1 MHVGF
6 IGLGHMG
13 QHMARH
19 VAETGHDVSAFD
31 LRPEPVAELTR
42 TPTARRAGSVAEAA
56 HEADIVFTSLPGPP
70 EVEAVTTSP
79 DGLLESMRSGAVYV
93 DLSSNSPSLVRRLS
107 AAFADRGIAMLDAP
121 VAGGVEGAS
130 AATLSV
136 MVGGDRQVFDRVQP
150 VLKAIGTR
158 IFYCGPSGNGAI
170 VKLCNNLCSQAQIAA
185 AGEILSLGVK
195 AGVDLE
201 TLAGVIGVSTGTC
214 RAIVE
219 TFPNQLFRRNFE
231 NPGFS
236 TFLSAKDTHLAL
248 ELAHELGVP
257 MEIGEIVER
266 DKQEVLRRGWGPLS
280 PDVFVRLQEERAGVL
295 LELPQV
301 APEIKNG
308 NESGVNR

>member
-1 MHVGF
+1 MQVGF

-19 VAETGHDVSAFD
+19 VAEAGHDVAAYD
-31 LRPEPVAELTR
+31 LRPEAVAELTQ
-42 TPTARRAGSVAEAA
+42 TPNARRASSVAEAA
-56 HEADIVFTSLPGPP
+56 HEAEVVFTSLPGPP

-79 DGLLESMRSGAVYV
+79 DGLLESMRADAVYI

-107 AAFADRGIAMLDAP
+107 ATFAEHGIAMLDAP

-136 MVGGDRQVFDRVQP
+136 MVGGDRQAFDRVQP
-150 VLKAIGTR
+150 VLKAIGTK
-158 IFYCGPSGNGAI
+158 IFYCGPSGNGSI

-195 AGVDLE
+195 AGVDLQ

-214 RAIVE
+214 RAIAE
-219 TFPNQLFRRNFE
+219 TFPRQLFRRNFE

-236 TFLSAKDTHLAL
+236 SFLSAKDTHLAI

-266 DKQEVLRRGWGPLS
+266 DKQEALRRGWGALS
-280 PDVFVRLQEERAGVL
+280 PDVFVRLQEERAGVT
-295 LELPQV
+295 LEIASDP
-301 APEIKNG
+301 ARTKDA
-308 NESGVNR
+308 SGVKR